1 MGYVR
6 DFQATKARRPVGLAR
21 CAHPDYAGMLAVARN
36 LRHIHSIGASCAV
49 KRNLFDFGTPRNDF
63 DALHNETEPLDC

>member
-1 MGYVR
+1 MTSNKGAPTR
-6 DFQATKARRPVGLAR
+6 WSPR

-36 LRHIHSIGASCAV
+36 LRHSHSIGAPCTA

-63 DALHNETEPLDC
+63 DALHNEDEPLDC